1 MKLPIIKHVTK
12 FVDENDEDYVN
23 EAIELLEYYV
33 EAPGLKDEEMDVLG
47 EMLSNLYGA
56 LEVHKE
62 VKTGIT
68 QKDAL
73 NNFMKRVTGS
83 ID

>member
-1 MKLPIIKHVTK
+1 MKLPIIKHLVAFAT
-12 FVDENDEDYVN
+12 ENDEDYVH
-23 EAIELLEYYV
+23 EAIELLEHYA
-33 EAPGLKDEEMDVLG
+33 EAPGLKDEELDVMG

-62 VKTGIT
+62 VKNGKP
-68 QKDAL
+68 QKEAL
-73 NNFMKRVTGS
+73 NEFMKRVTGS